1 MQALAEESKESGAVS
16 NTGEKWLQ
24 VEGKDISSYGNVL
37 KIKAGDLE
45 QMKQTVI
52 DNNWSSVTFLA
63 NGEAQFKKFYFQ
75 LNQTHLSKSK
85 AADSIWI
92 YNPDGHQ
99 AGRKTTD
106 IDLKHWIRVEGKNL
120 AGFDTGNPERV
131 TTVDKIKELAVSK
144 QGCNGFTIDDKGM
157 VRFKEWTKDKVIQE
171 SELQSDEAFSTWIY
185 NPDGFDSAF
194 SKSEWYYIPD
204 GNLPEF
210 FDWGKEQLKW

>member
-120 AGFDTGNPERV
+120 E
-131 TTVDKIKELAVSK
+131 
-144 QGCNGFTIDDKGM
+144 
-157 VRFKEWTKDKVIQE
+157 
-171 SELQSDEAFSTWIY
+171 
-185 NPDGFDSAF
+185 GFDSGFKHYARH
-194 SKSEWYYIPD
+194 SNKVMKSMLMLYT
-204 GNLPEF
+204 F
-210 FDWGKEQLKW
+210 FRKPKLKISPFKKEQGARWQNLIWAPAASEIQS